1 MQHFWDEDEGFFFY
15 TDDASQLIARK
26 KEIFNNVI
34 PASNSAMAR
43 NLHRLGLLFNRAD
56 YSARA
61 ESMLVKMIPLIKA
74 DPSYLANWACLYT
87 EMATP
92 TAEIAIVGPDA
103 HDTML
108 ELNQQY
114 YPNKLLVGTKTHS
127 DLPLLQ
133 NRDAESEDVTIYV
146 CYNKA
151 CQLPVSTTHE
161 AWEQLMIG

>member
-1 MQHFWDEDEGFFFY
+1 
-15 TDDASQLIARK
+15 
-26 KEIFNNVI
+26 
-34 PASNSAMAR
+34 MAR
-43 NLHRLGLLFNRAD
+43 NLHRLGLLFDRAD

-61 ESMLVKMIPLIKA
+61 EGMLVKMIPLIKA

-114 YPNKLLVGTKTHS
+114 YPNKLLVGTKTGS

-133 NRDAESEDVTIYV
+133 NRDAENENVTIYV
-146 CYNKA
+146 CYNRS
-151 CQLPVSTTHE
+151 CQMPVHTTHE